1 LLAKAFDDQIPARG
15 AQARQHRVA
24 HQHDIERRQC
34 RPVGRCDSPLI
45 PLCGERAASP
55 LPGKA
60 CDAIAPD
67 AIMRASDAASGLGRH
82 LGSKALTVWIA
93 DGANFT

>member
-1 LLAKAFDDQIPARG
+1 MRLPA
-15 AQARQHRVA
+15 
-24 HQHDIERRQC
+24 DIT
-34 RPVGRCDSPLI
+34 